1 MLEQSHRLAAV
12 IGCVTAYAHLWGCRS
27 IPNTGDSERPKT
39 YTALNP
45 YNTHRDFPSLPLQVL
60 APTCLCV
67 VDSIDGSC
75 SRTQVCLRSW
85 ILTHSSLSF
94 TISRWAYRC
103 CTHCWLI
110 QSARARISNIW
121 QRESS
126 RDNHGGFT
134 RSASTIAVVYCV
146 HMCCHVFRCALA
158 LVERPIMNSLP
169 NAMLVL
175 QVHDVVPKARG
186 AKGDHRRV
194 RAGHICVF

>member
-1 MLEQSHRLAAV
+1 MLTCGV
-12 IGCVTAYAHLWGCRS
+12 VGAYPTQETRSARRPTRHSTLTTPTETSRRFLCRC
-27 IPNTGDSERPKT
+27 
-39 YTALNP
+39 
-45 YNTHRDFPSLPLQVL
+45 LP
-60 APTCLCV
+60 PTCLCV

-75 SRTQVCLRSW
+75 SRTQACLRSW